1 MDLLVVYENEKARC
15 QITKIPKAER
25 LSLYGHEARCEN
37 RSFSD
42 LFCISL
48 GDLCPVSIKR
58 PTERSSSVSPPLTHS
73 VPETVIEAPGPHQ
86 DTSTYRETVCI
97 PCLCRCVWNV
107 ILLGGPLL
115 WAVIYAK
122 NNMKSIVKRAHI
134 PSLSGN
140 FFLGA
145 TWSRP
150 SANLRSH
157 RHPSNV
163 SSRLL

>member
-1 MDLLVVYENEKARC
+1 MDLLVVYEHEKARC
-15 QITKIPKAER
+15 QIIKIPKAEK

-107 ILLGGPLL
+107 ILLEGPLL
-115 WAVIYAK
+115 WGVIYAK
-122 NNMKSIVKRAHI
+122 NNMKAIVESEHI
-134 PSLSGN
+134 YEA
-140 FFLGA
+140 FREFLGGA
-145 TWSRP
+145 TWSHQQICD
-150 SANLRSH
+150 LTDI
-157 RHPSNV
+157 
-163 SSRLL
+163 LQM